1 VSVNI
6 LLADDHQIIREGLA
20 VAMAQEPDLN
30 VIAQT
35 GDGLSA
41 VRLALQYAP
50 DIVIADVTMPLLN
63 GIEATRQITSQNPS
77 IKVIVLSM
85 HVERQFVSEALLAG
99 ASGYV
104 PKDSP
109 MSELVEAIHI
119 VTDGQTYLGSK
130 VQGCLIQSCIASVNG
145 RRGFESLT
153 PREREILQLVAEG
166 KNTKEIAY
174 TLHLSTKTV
183 EGHRRQVMEKLDL
196 FSVADLTRFAIREGV
211 ATLA

>member
-1 VSVNI
+1 MSVNI

-20 VAMAQEPDLN
+20 IGLGNEPDFN
-30 VIAQT
+30 VMAQT

-41 VRLALQYAP
+41 VRLALELVP
-50 DIVIADVTMPLLN
+50 DVVIADVTMPLLN
-63 GIEATRQITSQNPS
+63 GIETTRQITSQNS
-77 IKVIVLSM
+77 NIKVIVLSM
-85 HVERQFVSEALLAG
+85 HVERQFVSEAFLAG

-109 MSELVEAIHI
+109 MSELIEAIHD
-119 VTDGQTYLGSK
+119 VVSGQTYLAAK
-130 VQGCLIQSCIASVNG
+130 VQGCLIQGCIASASG

-211 ATLA
+211 ASLA